1 MNEKE
6 NNTLPIGIFDSGIGG
21 LTVAR
26 EVINKLPNENIIYLG
41 DTARVPYGTKS
52 SRTVI
57 TYSQRNAKFLI
68 SKGIKLL
75 VIACNT
81 ASSVALQSLRW
92 DYKIPIVGVIEPG
105 ARKAAATTKTGIG
118 GVIGTPST
126 ILSNS
131 YKQALE
137 NVNPDI
143 KVISKPCPL
152 FVSLADEGWTHGKIT
167 EMIVEKYL
175 IEISG
180 EGIDVLILGCTHYP
194 LLKDSIQNFL
204 GNEITLV
211 DSAEETALEIK
222 RTLDEK
228 DLTNKTEHIQKR
240 EYYLT
245 DVSDTFIDVANRFLG
260 EKIEK
265 IDMVDINI

>member
-105 ARKAAATTKTGIG
+105 ARKAAATTKTGIV

-126 ILSNS
+126 INSNS

-152 FVSLADEGWTHGKIT
+152 FVS
-167 EMIVEKYL
+167 
-175 IEISG
+175 
-180 EGIDVLILGCTHYP
+180 
-194 LLKDSIQNFL
+194 
-204 GNEITLV
+204 
-211 DSAEETALEIK
+211 
-222 RTLDEK
+222 
-228 DLTNKTEHIQKR
+228 
-240 EYYLT
+240 
-245 DVSDTFIDVANRFLG
+245 
-260 EKIEK
+260 
-265 IDMVDINI
+265 